1 MAGQSFFVIKRFMK
15 HFLYILR
22 SEVKQTYYTGISND
36 PDRRLH
42 FHNHSDTRKHTL
54 RYRPW
59 ALAYRHEFQTKEK
72 ALAAE
77 RKVKSW
83 KSKKMIRL
91 LIEGKIAIEDY
102 L

>member
-1 MAGQSFFVIKRFMK
+1 MGICRSVLFLCMTFY
-15 HFLYILR
+15 LYILQ
-22 SEVKQTYYTGISND
+22 SEIKESYYTGMSNN
-36 PDRRLH
+36 PEGRCY
-42 FHNHSDTRKHTL
+42 FHNTDDRNNYTK

-59 ALAYRHEFQTKEK
+59 KIAYKHAFDKKER

-91 LIEGKIAIEDY
+91 LVKGEID
-102 L
+102 

>member
-1 MAGQSFFVIKRFMK
+1 MIMVFY
-15 HFLYILR
+15 LYILR
-22 SEVKQTYYTGISND
+22 SEIKETYYIGMSNN
-36 PDRRLH
+36 PERRLH
-42 FHNHSDTRKHTL
+42 FHNTDDRKSHTT

-59 ALAYRHEFQTKEK
+59 EIVYTHEFKTKER

-91 LIEGKIAIEDY
+91 LIEG
-102 L
+102 

>member
-1 MAGQSFFVIKRFMK
+1 MSY
-15 HFLYILR
+15 FLYILK
-22 SEVKQTYYTGISND
+22 SEIKETFYVGVSNN
-36 PDRRLH
+36 PKRRLF
-42 FHNHSDTRKHTL
+42 FHNNSDTKKHTL

-59 ALAYRHEFQTKEK
+59 RLAYSHKFETKEK
-72 ALAAE
+72 ALATE

-91 LIEGKIAIEDY
+91 LIAGEIDIEDY

>member
-1 MAGQSFFVIKRFMK
+1 MK
-15 HFLYILR
+15 YYLYILQ
-22 SEVKQTYYTGISND
+22 SKVKETYYVGMSND

-42 FHNHSDTRKHTL
+42 FHNTDNRKAHTS

-59 ALAYRHEFQTKEK
+59 KIAYSHPLESKKE
-72 ALAAE
+72 AIAAE
-77 RKVKSW
+77 SKVKSW

-91 LIEGKIAIEDY
+91 LIEDVINIEDY

>member
-1 MAGQSFFVIKRFMK
+1 ME
-15 HFLYILR
+15 HFLYLLK
-22 SEVKQTYYTGISND
+22 SEVKETYYTGISKD
-36 PDRRLH
+36 PEQRLF
-42 FHNHSDTRKHTL
+42 FHNNSDRKKHTL

-59 ALAYRHEFQTKEK
+59 KLVYTHKFTTKEE

-77 RKVKSW
+77 TKVKSW

-91 LIEGKIAIEDY
+91 LIEGEIDIKDY

>member
-1 MAGQSFFVIKRFMK
+1 MNFY
-15 HFLYILR
+15 LYILR
-22 SEVKQTYYTGISND
+22 SETQETYYVGASND
-36 PDRRLH
+36 PARRLH
-42 FHNHSDTRKHTL
+42 FHNTDDRRSHTS

-59 ALAYRHEFQTKEK
+59 EIVYQHKFPTKED

-91 LIEGKIAIEDY
+91 LTEGEINIEDY

>member
-1 MAGQSFFVIKRFMK
+1 MNY
-15 HFLYILR
+15 FLYILR
-22 SEVKQTYYTGISND
+22 SEKRETYYTGSSDD
-36 PDRRLH
+36 PVNRCF
-42 FHNHSDTRKHTL
+42 FHNNQSKGYTIRD
-54 RYRPW
+54 RPW
-59 ALAYRHEFQTKEK
+59 KLVYRHGFETKQA

-91 LIEGKIAIEDY
+91 LVEGEIDIEDY

>member
-1 MAGQSFFVIKRFMK
+1 MTY
-15 HFLYILR
+15 FLYILR
-22 SEVKQTYYTGISND
+22 SEQKETYYTGVSED
-36 PDRRLH
+36 SERRFH
-42 FHNHSDTRKHTL
+42 FHNTDSKGYTL
-54 RYRPW
+54 AYRPW
-59 ALAYRHEFQTKEK
+59 GLAYRHGFLSKEQ

-91 LIEGKIAIEDY
+91 LLEGKIDIEDY

>member
-1 MAGQSFFVIKRFMK
+1 MTY
-15 HFLYILR
+15 FLYILR
-22 SEVKQTYYTGISND
+22 SEQKETYYVGASDN
-36 PDRRLH
+36 PDRRLIY
-42 FHNHSDTRKHTL
+42 HNGESKGYTRK
-54 RYRPW
+54 YRPW
-59 ALAYRHEFQTKEK
+59 RIVYEQKFKTKEQ

-91 LIEGKIAIEDY
+91 LIEGTIDISDY

>member
-1 MAGQSFFVIKRFMK
+1 
-15 HFLYILR
+15 
-22 SEVKQTYYTGISND
+22 
-36 PDRRLH
+36 
-42 FHNHSDTRKHTL
+42 
-54 RYRPW
+54 
-59 ALAYRHEFQTKEK
+59 LAYRHEFQTKEK

>member
-1 MAGQSFFVIKRFMK
+1 MVY
-15 HFLYILR
+15 FLYILK
-22 SEVKQTYYTGISND
+22 SEVKETYYMGSSDD
-36 PDRRLH
+36 PSRRTY
-42 FHNHSDTRKHTL
+42 FHNNDSKGYTL

-59 ALAYRHEFQTKEK
+59 KLVFTKGFPNKDE

-77 RKVKSW
+77 KKVKSW

-91 LIEGKIAIEDY
+91 LIEEKIDLDDY